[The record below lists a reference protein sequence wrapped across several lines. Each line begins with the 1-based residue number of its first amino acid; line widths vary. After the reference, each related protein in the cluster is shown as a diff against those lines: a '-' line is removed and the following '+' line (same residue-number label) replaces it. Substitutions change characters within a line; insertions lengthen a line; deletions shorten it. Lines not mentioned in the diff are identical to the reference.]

1 MKYTVR
7 RTWLVHESGSKFHQS
22 FEIAQAGAGAGLTV
36 FHFGVIVGDSTPFR
50 RPVNGGQVQIKEAG
64 RYRSQVAKK
73 KSDGYSELRTWPE
86 REVGFVTK
94 DEFENFLRVEFG
106 MGIAHGILIKMNV
119 PIGDA
124 QPEDHPEDHPEDARE
139 DTPIDK
145 FAGRPAAWG
154 SW

>member
-22 FEIAQAGAGAGLTV
+22 FEIAQAGPGRGVTI
-36 FHFGVIVGDSTPFR
+36 FHFGAMAGDHTPFR
-50 RPVNGGQVQIKEAG
+50 RPVNGGQVQIKSAG

-73 KSDGYSELRTWPE
+73 KSEGYSENAPFVE
-86 REVGFVTK
+86 RESAFAEK
-94 DEFENFLRVEFG
+94 EEFENYLRIEFG
-106 MGIAHGILIKMNV
+106 TNRANEILIKMDV

-124 QPEDHPEDHPEDARE
+124 PQPEFDPEEGRE